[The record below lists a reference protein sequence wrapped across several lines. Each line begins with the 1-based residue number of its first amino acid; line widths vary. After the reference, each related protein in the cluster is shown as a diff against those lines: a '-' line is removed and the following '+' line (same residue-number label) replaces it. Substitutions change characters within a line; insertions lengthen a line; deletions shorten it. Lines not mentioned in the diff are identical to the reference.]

1 MSTSSGYVLG
11 GYNLEKLE
19 FWWWYAW
26 AVRTGWKYPFRQG
39 LRAYRHAKRPQP
51 EIWPIDW

>member
-1 MSTSSGYVLG
+1 MSTSSSYVLG

-26 AVRTGWKYPFRQG
+26 AVRTGWQYPFRQA
-39 LRAYRHAKRPQP
+39 LRMWRLYRYPPCQR
-51 EIWPIDW
+51 WPIDL